1 MDELVHEILST
12 CTTCQSCDKTAAVSP
27 APLQPI
33 KFPEGP
39 FQHVAVDIVGPFEQG
54 TYDCRFA
61 ITLVD
66 YFSKWPEVAFT
77 PNASTATVIAFLT
90 SIFAREGNPYEITTD
105 NGPQFTSAAFAEF
118 LAERGIK
125 HIRTSVY
132 HPQANGCVERFN
144 RVLKDSIQTAQAT
157 QRPWKTVV
165 TELLQNYR
173 ATPHAT
179 TGESPFQLLRGR
191 AMRTKLNILPP
202 PKDAGQYDHIR
213 SKVTLTQKRSALYT
227 DRKRGAK
234 PTKVTVGASVRV
246 RKPFHVGKGEP
257 QYTKPR
263 EVQQQTGESSF
274 ILSDERRWNAAR
286 LSLVPENSK
295 HTQRADTETENI
307 SSAQTATRPTLQRD
321 RQPPRWTKDF
331 VMK

>member
-1 MDELVHEILST
+1 MDELVHDILST
-12 CTTCQSCDKTAAVSP
+12 CTTCQSCDRTAAASP

-39 FQHVAVDIVGPFEQG
+39 FQHVAVDLVGPFEQG

-61 ITLVD
+61 ITLID
-66 YFSKWPEVAFT
+66 YF
-77 PNASTATVIAFLT
+77 
-90 SIFAREGNPYEITTD
+90 RNPYEITTD

-118 LAERGIK
+118 VAERGTK

-132 HPQANGCVERFN
+132 HPQANGGVERFN

-165 TELLQNYR
+165 TELLQTYR

-257 QYTKPR
+257 QYTKPL
-263 EVQQQTGESSF
+263 EAQQQT
-274 ILSDERRWNAAR
+274 
-286 LSLVPENSK
+286 
-295 HTQRADTETENI
+295 
-307 SSAQTATRPTLQRD
+307 
-321 RQPPRWTKDF
+321 
-331 VMK
+331 